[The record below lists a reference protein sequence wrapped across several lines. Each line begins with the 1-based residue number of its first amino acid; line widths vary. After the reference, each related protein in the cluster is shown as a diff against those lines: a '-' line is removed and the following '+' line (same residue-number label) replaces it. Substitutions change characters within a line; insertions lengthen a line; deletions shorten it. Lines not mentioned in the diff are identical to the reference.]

1 MPPEQPS
8 GQPHGDPPARD
19 PYASI
24 HLPGH
29 YLRAHAHMEIALK
42 DLLLRHATGTI
53 TLEVHVHKGE
63 VKSVLPGVSE
73 RYGSPKGS
81 PD

>member
-1 MPPEQPS
+1 MPPETPY
-8 GQPHGDPPARD
+8 PDPAPRPESRD

-42 DLLLRHATGTI
+42 DLLLHHATGTI

>member
-1 MPPEQPS
+1 
-8 GQPHGDPPARD
+8 
-19 PYASI
+19 
-24 HLPGH
+24 
-29 YLRAHAHMEIALK
+29 MEIALK

-73 RYGSPKGS
+73 RYGSPKGAS
-81 PD
+81 EEGRNA